1 MKKMNN
7 KGFLLVESL
16 VVTTFVLTV
25 LVFLFVQFKNLFNS
39 YEDSYDYNTVEGI
52 YNLNTM
58 KEYIIANETSPNA
71 LQAKIGGS
79 TYLVIFQDGTCNA
92 NIADA
97 VNLSGCDD
105 LANAMNLKTLI
116 YAVDDPQKI
125 DTSNTNIFT
134 NSYKTF
140 LNRLE
145 KQESNNRLIGQFE
158 DGTYATITYDD
169 VAPSISG
176 GIMKSWGTNSIDDF
190 HAYKENITS
199 VSFVNSA
206 TVPGDAVDSWN
217 VSEAVS
223 ESGDETV
230 MAWITGN
237 KTDGYALS
245 IGANGTVY
253 ANYNSSYLF
262 AGFTRLTTIDFN
274 NFNTSMVINAE
285 GMFQGCSNLKT
296 IKGLILNKVTNTSK
310 MFQNCTSL
318 TSETLDLSGLNT
330 TKVTDMSYMFAGS
343 GLSNLDLSNFI
354 TENVTTMNSMFA
366 GCSSLETL
374 NIDGFNTRK
383 VINMENMFNGTAF
396 TELDLCSF
404 DTRKV
409 KKIDGIFSD
418 MKNLDIVKVSDK
430 WQVSEDAN
438 IFDGSKITE
447 VTTGQC

>member
-71 LQAKIGGS
+71 LQAKRGGS

-116 YAVDDPQKI
+116 YAVDDPKTI
-125 DTSNTNIFT
+125 DTSDTNIFT
-134 NSYKTF
+134 TSYKTF

-145 KQESNNRLIGQFE
+145 TQGSNNRLIGQFE

-169 VAPSISG
+169 VATPISG
-176 GIMKSWGTNSIDDF
+176 GIMKSWGSSSNEDF
-190 HAYKENITS
+190 HTYKSKSSITS
-199 VSFVNSA
+199 VVFEDDVTSA
-206 TVPGDAVDSWN
+206 PDKAIDISEKGDKSVLY
-217 VSEAVS
+217 
-223 ESGDETV
+223 
-230 MAWITGN
+230 WITDNMTLHIGGN
-237 KTDGYALS
+237 GGVT
-245 IGANGTVY
+245 
-253 ANYNSSYLF
+253 ANYNSSYMF
-262 AGFTRLTTIDFN
+262 AGFTALETVDFN
-274 NFNTSMVINAE
+274 NLNTNLVINAE
-285 GMFQGCSNLKT
+285 GMFQGCSKLKT
-296 IKGLILNKVTNTSK
+296 IKDLILTKVTNTSK

-343 GLSNLDLSNFI
+343 SLSNLDLSNFK

-366 GCSSLETL
+366 GCSSLATL
-374 NIDGFNTRK
+374 NIDGFDTRK